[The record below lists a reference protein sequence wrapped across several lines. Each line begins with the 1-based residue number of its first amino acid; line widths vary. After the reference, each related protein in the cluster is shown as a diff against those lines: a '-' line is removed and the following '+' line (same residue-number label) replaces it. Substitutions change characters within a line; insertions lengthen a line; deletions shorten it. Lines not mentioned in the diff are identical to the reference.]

1 MRIDGTLAK
10 WNDDRG
16 FGFIAP
22 TEGGPEI
29 FAHISAFPKDGQRP
43 RRGEPVS
50 FEIEIDKTGRKRAK
64 NILCPTRSS
73 EARSRRR
80 EPGRQRAKQG
90 IWGRVVPLIVVVTL
104 GAYGYGEYTRRPTP
118 QAPPVAQPANHQEPS
133 PRFQCDGRTHCS
145 QMTSCAEAKFFLKN
159 CPGAKMDGNDNGVPC
174 EQQWCT
180 GPFAK

>member
-43 RRGEPVS
+43 RLGEPVS

-64 NILCPTRSS
+64 NILFPTRSN
-73 EARSRRR
+73 AGRSRHR
-80 EPGRQRAKQG
+80 EPVRQREKRSL
-90 IWGRVVPLIVVVTL
+90 WGRVVPLILVVIL
-104 GAYGYGEYTRRPTP
+104 GTYGYAEYSRRHVPQTPTVP
-118 QAPPVAQPANHQEPS
+118 QPADQQES
-133 PRFQCDGRTHCS
+133 SESFHCDGRTHCS

-159 CPGAKMDGNDNGVPC
+159 CPRVEMDGDGDRVPC

-180 GPFAK
+180 GPLAK